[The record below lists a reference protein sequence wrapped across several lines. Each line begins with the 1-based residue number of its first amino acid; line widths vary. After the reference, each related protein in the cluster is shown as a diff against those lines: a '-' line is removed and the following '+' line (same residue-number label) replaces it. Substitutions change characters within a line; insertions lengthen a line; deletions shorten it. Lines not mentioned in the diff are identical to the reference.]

1 VDVDLVARAPW
12 IEAVAVPGLGQE
24 LLEGIDV
31 QGAPA
36 FASWLLAERTDRA
49 FAGLADARTA
59 CHRYADPYVWLDAYI
74 LDALCTLGRRHEHP
88 ETRGWVASL
97 TDLASRTG
105 MRELTVRALHALL
118 D

>member
-1 VDVDLVARAPW
+1 VDRGRRRAGARPGAPGGDRR
-12 IEAVAVPGLGQE
+12 PGR
-24 LLEGIDV
+24 
-31 QGAPA
+31 APA
-36 FASWLLAERTDRA
+36 FSSWLLAERTDRA

-59 CHRYADPYVWLDAYI
+59 CHRHADPYVWLDAYI
-74 LDALCTLGRRHEHP
+74 LDALCALGRRHEHP

>member
-36 FASWLLAERTDRA
+36 FA
-49 FAGLADARTA
+49 
-59 CHRYADPYVWLDAYI
+59 
-74 LDALCTLGRRHEHP
+74 
-88 ETRGWVASL
+88 
-97 TDLASRTG
+97 
-105 MRELTVRALHALL
+105 
-118 D
+118 

>member
-1 VDVDLVARAPW
+1 MAARRAHRW
-12 IEAVAVPGLGQE
+12 
-24 LLEGIDV
+24 
-31 QGAPA
+31 
-36 FASWLLAERTDRA
+36 A